1 MKRSRQQKKA
11 DLMNK
16 AEQLIDQLLEW
27 EAQADRPNLTQIE
40 DIVLKLRKEL
50 GQEMAE
56 ALLDEQAERT
66 PVPGPTCP
74 KCGKEMHY
82 KGQRKKRVESRA
94 GGLEVE
100 RGYYV
105 CRACGET
112 IFPPRSPAGP
122 EPSEVE

>member
-1 MKRSRQQKKA
+1 MKRTRQQKKS
-11 DLMNK
+11 DLMSK
-16 AEQLIDQLLEW
+16 AEQLIDQLLDWDLQTE
-27 EAQADRPNLTQIE
+27 RPDLTQIE

-56 ALLDEQAERT
+56 TLLAGQAERN
-66 PVPGPTCP
+66 PVPGPACP
-74 KCGKEMHY
+74 QCGKEMHY

-105 CRACGET
+105 CRACDET
-112 IFPPRSPAGP
+112 IFPPRSPAGT
-122 EPSEVE
+122 ESSEVE

>member
-11 DLMNK
+11 DLMGK
-16 AEQLIDQLLEW
+16 AEQLIDQLLDWDTQTE
-27 EAQADRPNLTQIE
+27 RPNLTQIE
-40 DIVLKLRKEL
+40 DIVLELRKEL

-56 ALLDEQAERT
+56 TLLEGQTERT
-66 PVPGPTCP
+66 PVPGPACP

-94 GGLEVE
+94 GGLEVK

-105 CRACGET
+105 CRACDET
-112 IFPPRSPAGP
+112 IFPPRSPAGT

>member
-16 AEQLIDQLLEW
+16 AEQLIDRLLDW
-27 EAQADRPNLTQIE
+27 ETQADRPNLTQIE
-40 DIVLKLRKEL
+40 DIVLKLRKEM

-56 ALLDEQAERT
+56 TLLDEQSERT
-66 PVPGPTCP
+66 PVPGPACP

-105 CRACGET
+105 CAECGET
-112 IFPPRSPAGP
+112 IFPPGSPTGVEQP
-122 EPSEVE
+122 EME

>member
-1 MKRSRQQKKA
+1 MKRSRQEKKA

-27 EAQADRPNLTQIE
+27 ETQADRPNLTQIE

-56 ALLDEQAERT
+56 TLLAGQAERT
-66 PVPGPTCP
+66 PVPGPACP

-82 KGQRKKRVESRA
+82 KGQRKKQVESRA
-94 GGLEVE
+94 GGLEIE
-100 RGYYV
+100 RGYYA
-105 CRACGET
+105 CAECGEAL
-112 IFPPRSPAGP
+112 FPPGSPTGA